1 MDSLFHASLTA
12 SDAAGPV
19 NDGVVTPRQ
28 PPRESLLLAARLWL
42 HGDHCDREVR
52 MRNLSPGGVMVDC
65 GVLREPGSLVRLE
78 MPGLGTVA
86 GKVAWCT
93 AGRMGIAFDAP
104 VDPALV
110 RDEVTAV

>member
-1 MDSLFHASLTA
+1 
-12 SDAAGPV
+12 
-19 NDGVVTPRQ
+19 
-28 PPRESLLLAARLWL
+28 
-42 HGDHCDREVR
+42 

-93 AGRMGIAFDAP
+93 AGRMGIAFDTP
-104 VDPALV
+104 IDPALV
-110 RDEVTAV
+110 RDEVATGRGFQADLPVLARFLRERLEQRGHAAHATIAQRRHGAQGARLGRHRTDRP

>member
-12 SDAAGPV
+12 SDDAGPV
-19 NDGVVTPRQ
+19 DGGIVPPRQ
-28 PPRESLLLAARLWL
+28 PQRESLLLAARLWL

-93 AGRMGIAFDAP
+93 AGRMGIAFDTP
-104 VDPALV
+104 IDPALV
-110 RDEVTAV
+110 RDEVAAA